1 MGFPVTVILGASGR
15 IGALLRQFWCPEQS
29 PRTTATAQ
37 LHWQSRQPLRDA
49 HSRPLANPVLDPL
62 AEPTRLAA
70 LVARA
75 DVVLCL
81 AGSIPGRGGDLA
93 DNSRLAEATIRA
105 SAQARRPGTDQP
117 PRVLLASSAA
127 VYGNQP
133 GLLAEDQPLH
143 PVQPYGIAKA
153 EMEQRATRLG
163 QQLGVPVTA
172 LRISNIAGLDA
183 ILGGWTPGFCLDQ
196 FGDGSSPRR
205 SYVGPQALARILAAL
220 LPRTD
225 LPPCLN
231 LAQPGLIEM
240 GALLRAA
247 DLPFQLRPAAASAI
261 AEVGLDVGR
270 LARLLAGTPV
280 QQSLLQTPAQV
291 DQLVADW
298 ATIAPHP
305 TKETPGS

>member
-15 IGALLRQFWCPEQS
+15 IGALLRQCWCPEPS
-29 PRTTATAQ
+29 SGAPAP
-37 LHWQSRQPLRDA
+37 LHWQSR
-49 HSRPLANPVLDPL
+49 RPLPTAHGSPLTNPVLDPL
-62 AEPTRLAA
+62 AEPARLAA

-81 AGSIPGRGGDLA
+81 AGSIPGRGGNLA
-93 DNSRLAEATIRA
+93 DNSRLAEAAIRA
-105 SAQARRPGTDQP
+105 AAQARRPGSDQP

-133 GLLAEDQPLH
+133 GLLAEDQPLQ
-143 PVQPYGIAKA
+143 PVQPYGTAKA
-153 EMEQRATRLG
+153 EMEQRAARLG

-172 LRISNIAGLDA
+172 LRIGNIAGLDA

-196 FGDGSSPRR
+196 FEDGSSPRR

-247 DLPFQLRPAAASAI
+247 DLPFQLRPAAADAI

-270 LARLLAGTPV
+270 LARLLADIPAL
-280 QQSLLQTPAQV
+280 QPLLQTPAQA

-298 ATIAPHP
+298 ATIAPHSAE
-305 TKETPGS
+305 ETPGS